1 MFRIFLPI
9 TKRKRENR
17 VNVKL
22 ALAKLINSGLSE
34 YVTEMHK
41 LYQNYESFT
50 IVMSIDDKNNPHT
63 KLIPPFYERQD
74 DELIF
79 EIIPDYESGPEQIRL
94 DAITEIAYYLSELII
109 HEHLDKTLQ

>member
-22 ALAKLINSGLSE
+22 AIARLINSGLSE

-41 LYQNYESFT
+41 LYQNYGAFT
-50 IVMSIDDKNNPHT
+50 IVMSVDDKNNPHT
-63 KLIPPFYERQD
+63 ELMPPLYERQD
-74 DELIF
+74 NELIF
-79 EIIPDYESGPEQIRL
+79 EIMPDYESGPEQIRL
-94 DAITEIAYYLSELII
+94 DAITEIAYYLSEII
-109 HEHLDKTLQ
+109 IQEHLDLSVM

>member
-9 TKRKRENR
+9 TKRKRGKR
-17 VNVKL
+17 MNVKL
-22 ALAKLINSGLSE
+22 AIARLINSGLSE

-41 LYQNYESFT
+41 LYQNYGSFT

-63 KLIPPFYERQD
+63 ELIPPFYTRRDNEF
-74 DELIF
+74 IF

-109 HEHLDKTLQ
+109 QEHLDLNVM